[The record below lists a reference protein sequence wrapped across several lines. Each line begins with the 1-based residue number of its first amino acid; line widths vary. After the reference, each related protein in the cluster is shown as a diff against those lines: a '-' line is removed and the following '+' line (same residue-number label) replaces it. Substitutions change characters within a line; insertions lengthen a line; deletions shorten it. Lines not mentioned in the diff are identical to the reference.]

1 MIQINLIPDVKRE
14 YLAARKLHSMVV
26 TGSLLASAAAIGI
39 VVLLA
44 VNVFGVQALRNLQA
58 DNSIKDEHK
67 ELVAKEGLVSAVT
80 VHDQLKQLSEL
91 QGSSKVNSRV
101 FDMLSAIVPN
111 SAPTVAISKTT
122 VDTDENTVQLEAQSP
137 DGYAALEKLK
147 KTIAATNLR
156 YLEGDEA
163 AEVPLASDIVDSE
176 RSFGEDA
183 QGTTVLRFT
192 VSFTYDEALFS
203 NQVRDLRVEGPERAN
218 VTDSFTSVPDT
229 LFTSR
234 AGEEEEE

>member
-14 YLAARKLHSMVV
+14 YLAARRLNSMVV
-26 TGSLLASAAAIGI
+26 TGSLLVSAAAIGI

-44 VNVFGVQALRNLQA
+44 VNVFGVQALRNLQV
-58 DNSIKDEHK
+58 DNSIRDDHKD
-67 ELVAKEGLVSAVT
+67 LVAKEGLASAVT
-80 VHDQLKQLSEL
+80 IHNQLEKLAEL
-91 QGSSKVNSRV
+91 QGSSKINSRV
-101 FDMLSAIVPN
+101 FDMLTAIVPS

-122 VDTDENTVQLEAQSP
+122 INTEENTIELEAQSP

-147 KTIAATNLR
+147 KTIAATKLR
-156 YLEGDEA
+156 FLEGDEA
-163 AEVPLASDIVDSE
+163 ADVPLASDIVDSE

-183 QGTTVLRFT
+183 QGNTVLRFT

-203 NQVRDLRVEGPERAN
+203 NQIRDLRVEGPERAN

-234 AGEEEEE
+234 AGEEEEK